1 MEKLYLCKILIIKL
15 IAYRNKKDKHN
26 LKGISFIDIKNVGT
40 RTSRGSISG
49 LAIAPRRGKPEK
61 PLDTDL

>member
-1 MEKLYLCKILIIKL
+1 M

-49 LAIAPRRGKPEK
+49 LATAPRRGKPEK
-61 PLDTDL
+61 PLDTKS